1 MVVAIAFAGLAWLT
15 HFGIHNFWTGTFP
28 LMALMGLGM
37 AQVVSPLSTAVMTS
51 VEDKDTGAA
60 SGINNAVSR
69 VGGLIAVA
77 AMGSLAAWAYTRV
90 TGNVPGMPGF
100 GEPPAPGLAADLDAA
115 RVAASDTAFTAVAAT
130 TALLSVLSSLT
141 AWFTVPGQAS
151 PWPRQSDDPRD

>member
-1 MVVAIAFAGLAWLT
+1 MVVAIAFAGLALLT
-15 HFGIHNFWTGTFP
+15 HFGIHDFWAGTFP

-77 AMGSLAAWAYTRV
+77 AMGSMAAWVYARM
-90 TGNVPGMPGF
+90 TGNASGIPGF
-100 GEPPAPGLAADLDAA
+100 GEPPASGLAANLDAA
-115 RVAASDTAFTAVAAT
+115 RVAASDSAFAAVAAIT
-130 TALLSVLSSLT
+130 TLLCVLSSLT

-151 PWPRQSDDPRD
+151 PWPRRTNDSRD